1 MFYEC
6 CIILQWK
13 IHHCNSGAARDR
25 VEERRGPIQFRRC
38 WSQHYTAAMF
48 LTWFGSEAGPLCL
61 PVLHMF
67 LHTDSLS
74 TFLPLSLCHLAAL
87 RWTLP
92 VTTVLQIAELWFLHM
107 QIMQCFHTNI
117 DRAKLVDSQSVFVFS
132 LGGLDSSQFLLI
144 EIDKISDVEHQ
155 LFSW

>member
-1 MFYEC
+1 
-6 CIILQWK
+6 
-13 IHHCNSGAARDR
+13 
-25 VEERRGPIQFRRC
+25 
-38 WSQHYTAAMF
+38 MF

-61 PVLHMF
+61 PVLLMF

-132 LGGLDSSQFLLI
+132 LGGLDSSQFLLL
-144 EIDKISDVEHQ
+144 EIDKISDVKHQ
-155 LFSW
+155 LFFDKCSTDFLTGLGGQKVCLEQLIVKFWYSLFREEI

>member
-1 MFYEC
+1 MLNNLITNLHLLSPLLSHYTKGKDKQEC
-6 CIILQWK
+6 NIILL
-13 IHHCNSGAARDR
+13 SSSPSFGAKSLKTDNLQSTQSTFILHL
-25 VEERRGPIQFRRC
+25 EERRGPIQFRRC

-48 LTWFGSEAGPLCL
+48 LTWFGSEAGPLSL

-74 TFLPLSLCHLAAL
+74 TFLPLSLCHLVAL

-107 QIMQCFHTNI
+107 QIMQCFHTNM
-117 DRAKLVDSQSVFVFS
+117 
-132 LGGLDSSQFLLI
+132 I
-144 EIDKISDVEHQ
+144 E
-155 LFSW
+155 LNL